1 MDNDFSPVPLNDQDL
16 DALFAAAQRD
26 TLELDPK
33 LLTQLQ
39 AQAVA
44 ALPQPAAPKRRR
56 LRMSGMLSQVVAQ
69 FGGWPAGAGLAMV
82 GAAGVVI
89 GVSPPDAVL
98 DVTSAYFQTE
108 SLSELSGIGLEA
120 EFNWEDS

>member
-1 MDNDFSPVPLNDQDL
+1 MDNDFSRAPLNDQDL
-16 DALFAAAQRD
+16 DTLFAAAQRD
-26 TLELDPK
+26 RLELDPK
-33 LLTQLQ
+33 FLTQLQ
-39 AQAVA
+39 AQAAA

-56 LRMSGMLSQVVAQ
+56 LRMFGMLSQVVAQ
-69 FGGWPAGAGLAMV
+69 FGGWPAGAGLAMA

-89 GVSPPDAVL
+89 GVSPPDSVL

-108 SLSELSGIGLEA
+108 SLSELSGVGLEA